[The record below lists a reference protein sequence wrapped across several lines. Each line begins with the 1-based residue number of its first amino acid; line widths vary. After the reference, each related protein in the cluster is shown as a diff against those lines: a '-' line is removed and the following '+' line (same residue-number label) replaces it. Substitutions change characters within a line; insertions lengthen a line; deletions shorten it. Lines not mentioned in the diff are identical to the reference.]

1 MHILMVKC
9 WMGMGL
15 SEIDLGG
22 SNIMVISDLDKI
34 LVEEVFVIVLGA
46 FGLFVCSIAGIAYV
60 FFSLYERMYTKRP
73 QSCGVDEEG
82 SNDDS

>member
-1 MHILMVKC
+1 
-9 WMGMGL
+9 MGL

-46 FGLFVCSIAGIAYV
+46 FGLFVCSIAGIAYG
-60 FFSLYERMYTKRP
+60 FFSLYERVCYRRA
-73 QSCGVDEEG
+73 QSCEVDDEG
-82 SNDDS
+82 SNEDS

>member
-1 MHILMVKC
+1 MSLTEIDI
-9 WMGMGL
+9 GL
-15 SEIDLGG
+15 STVMAI
-22 SNIMVISDLDKI
+22 SNLDKL
-34 LVEEVFVIVLGA
+34 LVEEVFVILLGA